1 MYLSFPWVTI
11 ILKTLQILH
20 FELVIGRPDVSNMKD
35 VFLYIA
41 FFICFGMVRYKED
54 RMLMIDE
61 LSAEYAR
68 FCLASLK

>member
-20 FELVIGRPDVSNMKD
+20 FELVIGRSDISNMKD

-41 FFICFGMVRYKED
+41 FLNLFSDGSM
-54 RMLMIDE
+54 
-61 LSAEYAR
+61 
-68 FCLASLK
+68 